1 MAWHCGL
8 AHLRRHILLPAP
20 AVCLPAAPPAQ
31 HASTR
36 CSLAPCLLC
45 FQVTLMG
52 LMVSHI
58 PIRMHTRDDHAEQL
72 SNVTRR
78 LL

>member
-1 MAWHCGL
+1 MPTFSSLCGRARTL
-8 AHLRRHILLPAP
+8 PHAPTSSSLLQGAQPAP
-20 AVCLPAAPPAQ
+20 CTQTAAPWLHPV
-31 HASTR
+31 
-36 CSLAPCLLC
+36 C
-45 FQVTLMG
+45 QVSLMG

-72 SNVTRR
+72 SNITRR